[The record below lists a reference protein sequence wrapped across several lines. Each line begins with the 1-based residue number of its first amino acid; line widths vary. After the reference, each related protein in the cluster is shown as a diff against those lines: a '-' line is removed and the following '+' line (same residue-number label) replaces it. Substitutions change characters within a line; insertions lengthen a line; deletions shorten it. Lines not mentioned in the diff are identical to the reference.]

1 MGLALHGPRDL
12 NTLEEDAL
20 RIVFADAMS
29 FDDVQVKVQET
40 VIVGSEQVGG
50 RYADNIIYI
59 ARNKHP
65 HTDNINHNSNR
76 ANTDIFKPANICYLG
91 TLVHE
96 ATHHWQSEVGRPT
109 HRVPKY
115 EFTKEELENL
125 GLDKEGHASAAAVL
139 FVVDWQWVYGSGD
152 VNLTDG
158 GVFPQALYD
167 VYKVN
172 RYERIKDIPNNSHP
186 PGPAG
191 RWVSR
196 DTASDIVTDFDAFIE
211 DIRDC

>member
-40 VIVGSEQVGG
+40 VIVGDEEVGG
-50 RYADNIIYI
+50 RYGANIIYI
-59 ARNKHP
+59 ARNKHTY
-65 HTDNINHNSNR
+65 TDNINHNSNR
-76 ANTDIFKPANICYLG
+76 ANTDIFKPGNMQYLG

-115 EFTKEELENL
+115 EFTQEELENL
-125 GLDKEGHASAAAVL
+125 GLDREGHASAAAVL
-139 FVVDWQWVYGSGD
+139 FAVDWQWVYGSGD
-152 VNLTDG
+152 VNLTEG
-158 GVFPQALYD
+158 GRFASE
-167 VYKVN
+167 KVGKVDY
-172 RYERIKDIPNNSHP
+172 YERIRQIPNAGPHD
-186 PGPAG
+186 PGPRG

-196 DTASDIVTDFDAFIE
+196 DTASDIVADFDAFIE